1 VLLLSARTSSALD
14 KATVNLAQHL
24 QHHPNLNLADVAYT
38 TQVGRQPFTQ
48 RRAVLCRDQAA
59 AVAAMQSLDAQQ
71 VFQGQAISDRP
82 VAFMFTGQGAQ
93 YVRMAAGLYDSE
105 PLFRAALDDCADALA
120 PHLGLDLR
128 DLLFPPDDAGAD
140 LLEQTQ
146 YTQPALFVIEYA
158 LAKLWM
164 SWGVK
169 PEAMIGHS
177 IGEYV
182 AACLA
187 GVFSLEDALALVAA
201 RGRMMQAAP
210 AGSMLSVALSEDELS
225 RLLETGA
232 PGMSLQVAAVN
243 GPSLCVVSGP
253 DAAVEALE
261 QRLAE
266 RGVHCRRLHTS
277 HAFHSALMDSVLAPF
292 TALVEQ
298 IDLNPPQLP
307 YVSNLSGTWVTPE
320 EATDPA
326 YWSKH
331 LRETVRF
338 GDGLATLMQ
347 EPSLVL
353 LEVGPGRTL
362 ATFARR
368 HPDCAPDRIVLTS
381 LRHPQDQQDDL
392 AFLLAALGRLWTV
405 GVAIDWSAYGANEYR
420 RRMPLPTYPF
430 ERQRYWID
438 AATTAPVLLAAPA
451 DPSASETVKR
461 SGLADWLYLPS
472 WRRADWPALRNDGV
486 KDVPA
491 RVLLF
496 ADANGLGELLA
507 QRLTQHG
514 SAVTVVHAG
523 GGFDWLDNGAYVL
536 NPNEQGDFDRLIADL
551 KDRDNLPEAI
561 VHLWSIT
568 PDAGDFETAQKLGW
582 ISLVWLVQALARE
595 AGRTAGNGAPDAHPF
610 ALTVV
615 TAGVQEVIGTE
626 TLFPE
631 QATILGACQVIPQE
645 YPHVVCRSVDVV
657 APEPGSVQAARLAGQ
672 LLAELAAPRSRTP
685 DTIVAYRGGHRWTRT
700 FEPLAPEALEGAA
713 PRLRERGVYLITGG
727 LGRIGL
733 TLAAHLAQ
741 SVQAR
746 LVLVGRSALPPR
758 ETWAQWLANHAESDP
773 ASQRIRKVLALEA
786 HGAEVLALAADVA
799 DQAQIAAVIAAAEAQ
814 FGELNGV
821 LHAAGFVGPESL
833 RAVQELTQ
841 RDYAQQMQAKAYGAL
856 ALAQALGERE
866 LDFCMLQSSLSSV
879 LGGLGMAAYAAAN
892 AFLDAFALHQRQTSL
907 APWLSINWDGWDFE
921 AAPLGG
927 GMNGKEPINLQPA
940 RFNAQF
946 LITPEEGAA
955 VFTRLLALA
964 ATPQVI
970 VSTGDLEARMRHWAE
985 RSIATEEAPVRQNGA
1000 LHPRPAL
1007 GNAYVAPRNDLE
1019 RSLAMLWQEM
1029 LGIAEIGVHDNFF
1042 ELGGHSLMATQLISR
1057 LRDAYRVEL
1066 PLRNLF
1072 ETPTLAGLAALIA
1085 ASRETSSTPA
1095 ATPIRPLPRDGA
1107 LPLSFGQQRLWF
1119 LDQLEPGSPLYNNP
1133 AAVHLRGRIE
1143 PQTLERCL
1151 NDIVRRHEVLR
1162 TTFAADDG
1170 QPRLVIAA
1178 PDSDAARIAINVVD
1192 LRVLPQNDR
1201 DAEVLRLAL
1210 SDAQQPFDLA
1220 RGPLLRLNLLRLA
1233 ADEHVALLTMHHI
1246 VSDGWSVMVLL
1257 QELVALYAAY
1267 AAGEA
1272 SPLPA
1277 LAVQYADVAA
1287 WQQQWIECADAHA
1300 AGAKPPRQQQLEYWQ
1315 QQLGGEVTTLE
1326 LPADRPRPALQ
1337 SFRGATHWF
1346 ALPRPLY
1353 RALEALAQREGVTLF
1368 MTLLAAFQTLLAR
1381 YSGQEDLWVGT
1392 PVAGRNRVE
1401 AESLIGFF
1409 VNTLVM
1415 RTDLSGNPT
1424 FREVLGRVREMAI
1437 DAFAHQDVPFEMV
1450 VDALQPER
1458 DLSRTPLFQAMFV
1471 LQDAPLTGLEGQG
1484 LQVTP
1489 LEIDSGTAKFDLT
1502 LYLEQDDAE
1511 LRGWFNYNTD
1521 QFDTATIERMHMHW
1535 LTLLEG
1541 IVADATQPIAGLPLL
1556 SEAERRQLLV
1566 EWNETATDAAPAPC
1580 VHHLIEAQAAQR
1592 PNAVAVVC
1600 EGQELTY
1607 GELNRRANQLARY
1620 LQRRGVGPEQ
1630 LVGICLERSL
1640 DSIVALL
1647 AIFKAGGA
1655 YLPLDPAYPAERLAF
1670 MIADAQPIVLITF
1683 AGLQVSR
1690 LAGWDAQT
1698 CEPVNLPT
1706 CNLDTDWPAIAQ
1718 EPASDPERSAD
1729 RANLAYVIYTSGSTG
1744 KPKGV
1749 MIEHGAFADHCRDIL
1764 RSYELTPDDG
1774 VLQFASLNFDA
1785 SLEQIIPTLMAGAK
1799 LVLRG
1804 PELWNPAD
1812 FHHQVAAHD
1821 LTVIN
1826 PPTAY
1831 WHQLTQEWAAAPERV
1846 PVDRLRLVIAGGD
1859 AMRPESVELW
1869 RQLPVRTA
1877 RLLNAYGPTETTITA
1892 TIYEVPLATDDA
1904 PMLRAL
1910 PIGRPLANRV
1920 AYVLDRHGN
1929 PAPVGVP
1936 GELYLGGLGVARGYL
1951 NRPELTAEKFI
1962 PNPFG
1967 AGRLY
1972 RTGDLVRYRPDGC
1985 IEFLGRVDN
1994 QVQVRGFRVELGEVE
2009 AVLDYH
2015 PAVRESIVLA
2025 REDVTGHM
2033 QLAAYVLPHSVTGAD
2048 APPDAAALRVFLAER
2063 LPDYMIPASFV
2074 VVDEWPMTPSGKV
2087 DRKALPA
2094 PELTQAERAKTY
2106 VAPRDPVEEDLARIW
2121 AEVLGVERV
2130 GVYDNFF
2137 DLGGHSL
2144 LATRL
2149 VSQLRENFAVDL
2161 PLRRLFE
2168 TPTVAGLALLIA
2180 QSQAEQVEDTDLD
2193 QLLAELDQLSDDE
2206 AKELLSGSA

>member
-1 VLLLSARTSSALD
+1 
-14 KATVNLAQHL
+14 
-24 QHHPNLNLADVAYT
+24 
-38 TQVGRQPFTQ
+38 
-48 RRAVLCRDQAA
+48 
-59 AVAAMQSLDAQQ
+59 
-71 VFQGQAISDRP
+71 
-82 VAFMFTGQGAQ
+82 
-93 YVRMAAGLYDSE
+93 
-105 PLFRAALDDCADALA
+105 
-120 PHLGLDLR
+120 
-128 DLLFPPDDAGAD
+128 
-140 LLEQTQ
+140 
-146 YTQPALFVIEYA
+146 
-158 LAKLWM
+158 
-164 SWGVK
+164 
-169 PEAMIGHS
+169 
-177 IGEYV
+177 
-182 AACLA
+182 
-187 GVFSLEDALALVAA
+187 
-201 RGRMMQAAP
+201 
-210 AGSMLSVALSEDELS
+210 
-225 RLLETGA
+225 
-232 PGMSLQVAAVN
+232 
-243 GPSLCVVSGP
+243 
-253 DAAVEALE
+253 
-261 QRLAE
+261 
-266 RGVHCRRLHTS
+266 
-277 HAFHSALMDSVLAPF
+277 
-292 TALVEQ
+292 
-298 IDLNPPQLP
+298 
-307 YVSNLSGTWVTPE
+307 
-320 EATDPA
+320 
-326 YWSKH
+326 
-331 LRETVRF
+331 
-338 GDGLATLMQ
+338 
-347 EPSLVL
+347 
-353 LEVGPGRTL
+353 
-362 ATFARR
+362 
-368 HPDCAPDRIVLTS
+368 
-381 LRHPQDQQDDL
+381 
-392 AFLLAALGRLWTV
+392 
-405 GVAIDWSAYGANEYR
+405 
-420 RRMPLPTYPF
+420 
-430 ERQRYWID
+430 
-438 AATTAPVLLAAPA
+438 
-451 DPSASETVKR
+451 
-461 SGLADWLYLPS
+461 
-472 WRRADWPALRNDGV
+472 
-486 KDVPA
+486 
-491 RVLLF
+491 
-496 ADANGLGELLA
+496 
-507 QRLTQHG
+507 
-514 SAVTVVHAG
+514 
-523 GGFDWLDNGAYVL
+523 
-536 NPNEQGDFDRLIADL
+536 
-551 KDRDNLPEAI
+551 
-561 VHLWSIT
+561 
-568 PDAGDFETAQKLGW
+568 
-582 ISLVWLVQALARE
+582 
-595 AGRTAGNGAPDAHPF
+595 
-610 ALTVV
+610 
-615 TAGVQEVIGTE
+615 
-626 TLFPE
+626 
-631 QATILGACQVIPQE
+631 
-645 YPHVVCRSVDVV
+645 
-657 APEPGSVQAARLAGQ
+657 
-672 LLAELAAPRSRTP
+672 
-685 DTIVAYRGGHRWTRT
+685 
-700 FEPLAPEALEGAA
+700 
-713 PRLRERGVYLITGG
+713 
-727 LGRIGL
+727 
-733 TLAAHLAQ
+733 
-741 SVQAR
+741 
-746 LVLVGRSALPPR
+746 
-758 ETWAQWLANHAESDP
+758 
-773 ASQRIRKVLALEA
+773 
-786 HGAEVLALAADVA
+786 
-799 DQAQIAAVIAAAEAQ
+799 
-814 FGELNGV
+814 
-821 LHAAGFVGPESL
+821 
-833 RAVQELTQ
+833 
-841 RDYAQQMQAKAYGAL
+841 
-856 ALAQALGERE
+856 
-866 LDFCMLQSSLSSV
+866 
-879 LGGLGMAAYAAAN
+879 
-892 AFLDAFALHQRQTSL
+892 
-907 APWLSINWDGWDFE
+907 
-921 AAPLGG
+921 
-927 GMNGKEPINLQPA
+927 
-940 RFNAQF
+940 
-946 LITPEEGAA
+946 
-955 VFTRLLALA
+955 
-964 ATPQVI
+964 
-970 VSTGDLEARMRHWAE
+970 
-985 RSIATEEAPVRQNGA
+985 
-1000 LHPRPAL
+1000 
-1007 GNAYVAPRNDLE
+1007 
-1019 RSLAMLWQEM
+1019 
-1029 LGIAEIGVHDNFF
+1029 
-1042 ELGGHSLMATQLISR
+1042 
-1057 LRDAYRVEL
+1057 
-1066 PLRNLF
+1066 
-1072 ETPTLAGLAALIA
+1072 
-1085 ASRETSSTPA
+1085 
-1095 ATPIRPLPRDGA
+1095 
-1107 LPLSFGQQRLWF
+1107 
-1119 LDQLEPGSPLYNNP
+1119 
-1133 AAVHLRGRIE
+1133 
-1143 PQTLERCL
+1143 
-1151 NDIVRRHEVLR
+1151 RHEVLR

-1178 PDSDAARIAINVVD
+1178 LDSDAARIAINVVD
-1192 LRVLPQNDR
+1192 LGALPQNER

-1220 RGPLLRLNLLRLA
+1220 QGPLLRLSLLRLA
-1233 ADEHVALLTMHHI
+1233 ADEHVALLTMHHV

-1257 QELVALYAAY
+1257 RELVTLYAAY

-1287 WQQQWIECADAHA
+1287 WQQQWLESADGYA
-1300 AGAKPPRQQQLEYWQ
+1300 AGTESPRQQQLEYWQ

-1415 RTDLSGNPT
+1415 RIDLSGNPT
-1424 FREVLGRVREMAI
+1424 FREVLGRVREMSL

-1458 DLSRTPLFQAMFV
+1458 DLSRTPLFQVMFV

-1489 LEIDSGTAKFDLT
+1489 LEIDTGTAKFDLT

-1521 QFDTATIERMHMHW
+1521 QFDAATIERMHMHW

-1541 IVADATQPIAGLPLL
+1541 IVADATQPIAALSLL

-1566 EWNETATDAAPAPC
+1566 EWNDTATSAAPALC
-1580 VHHLIEAQAAQR
+1580 VHHMIEAQAAQR

-1620 LQRRGVGPEQ
+1620 LQRCGVGPEQ
-1630 LVGICLERSL
+1630 LVGVCLERSL

-1670 MIADAQPIVLITF
+1670 MIADAQPAALLASNAT
-1683 AGLQVSR
+1683 AQR
-1690 LAGWDAQT
+1690 LSGSAAQR
-1698 CEPVNLPT
+1698 LS
-1706 CNLDTDWPAIAQ
+1706 NLDTDWPAIAQ
-1718 EPASDPERSAD
+1718 ELETNPERSAD
-1729 RANLAYVIYTSGSTG
+1729 RDNLVYVIYTSGSTG

-1764 RSYELTPDDG
+1764 RYYELTPDDG

-1812 FHHQVAAHD
+1812 FHHNVAVYD

-1831 WHQLTQEWAAAPERV
+1831 WHQLTQEWAAAPEQV

-1892 TIYEVPLATDDA
+1892 TIYEVPLATSDA

-1910 PIGRPLANRV
+1910 PIGRPLANRFV
-1920 AYVLDRHGN
+1920 YVLDRHGN

-2033 QLAAYVLPHSVTGAD
+2033 QLAAYVSPHSATGED
-2048 APPDAAALRVFLAER
+2048 APPDAAALRAFLAER
-2063 LPDYMIPASFV
+2063 LPDYMVPASFV

-2087 DRKALPA
+2087 DRKALPT

-2106 VAPRDPVEEDLARIW
+2106 VAPRDLVEEDLARIW

-2130 GVYDNFF
+2130 GVHDNFF

-2149 VSQLRENFAVDL
+2149 VSQLREAFAVEL

-2180 QSQAEQVEDTDLD
+2180 QSQAEQAEDTDLE